1 MPCPTSRNI
10 RLPALLLILTVLISC
25 EKSYNDE
32 SEFFGTWV
40 SDDKADTIMF
50 LSDSTFERNFFSG
63 IVGHYYFDQYE
74 FNCLRDSI
82 TIVYRGMIEFLDY
95 PTTHHFELRKDQL
108 TIEVTED
115 RYGFKKKNYVLLRDE
130 YFSQ

>member
-1 MPCPTSRNI
+1 MPYSRKD
-10 RLPALLLILTVLISC
+10 RFSTLLILFTLLISC
-25 EKSYNDE
+25 EKSYTDE

-40 SDDKADTIMF
+40 SDDRVDTIMF

-63 IVGHYYFDQYE
+63 VVGHYYFDRYE
-74 FNCLRDSI
+74 FNCLLDSI
-82 TIVYRGMIEFLDY
+82 TIVYRGMLEFLDY
-95 PTTHHFELRKDQL
+95 PTTHHFELRKDRL
-108 TIEVTED
+108 TIEVAED